1 MERPDVAA
9 DEPRD
14 DVIVGEQGD
23 YVGGL
28 GLVDVAAQGADQWLE
43 RPFTP

>member
-23 YVGGL
+23 TS
-28 GLVDVAAQGADQWLE
+28 AASASSMSLRRAPING
-43 RPFTP
+43 